1 MGQLITALDIGS
13 ANIKGLVI
21 EPRKDDTFSVINV
34 FHLPSAGLRR
44 GAIVDV
50 EETVSVFRSLI
61 VDLQKISKKAV
72 QNIFINL
79 NNDKVKS
86 RLSKGT
92 AAVARADQEIQ
103 QDDVERAIQASRAVK
118 LSPNSLI
125 LNNITREF
133 VVDDIGDILDP
144 VGMIGSRLEA
154 NTLVIEAFAPD
165 FNTLTKTI
173 ERVGGKVA
181 GVIFNPLAAAR
192 SVLTKHQKELGV
204 LMIDFGFATTSIAVY
219 EENKVLHVKSLP
231 VGSFNL
237 TKDIAQG
244 LRVPVEVAEKIKLI
258 YGYALTKDVSRKDT
272 FNLQEFDSTLNV
284 EISKR
289 FLAEIIE
296 ARLAE
301 ILDSVNNEL
310 KLFSRLELP
319 AGAVI
324 VGGGA
329 KLKGLTDLVRQEL
342 KLTVQIGLPDLS
354 RFEVINPT
362 NYELLDDPCFATAVG
377 LALLGF
383 ERSEVK
389 SVKVRNIVDFFK
401 NLFP

>member
-1 MGQLITALDIGS
+1 
-13 ANIKGLVI
+13 
-21 EPRKDDTFSVINV
+21 
-34 FHLPSAGLRR
+34 
-44 GAIVDV
+44 
-50 EETVSVFRSLI
+50 
-61 VDLQKISKKAV
+61 
-72 QNIFINL
+72 
-79 NNDKVKS
+79 
-86 RLSKGT
+86 
-92 AAVARADQEIQ
+92 
-103 QDDVERAIQASRAVK
+103 
-118 LSPNSLI
+118 
-125 LNNITREF
+125 
-133 VVDDIGDILDP
+133 
-144 VGMIGSRLEA
+144 
-154 NTLVIEAFAPD
+154 
-165 FNTLTKTI
+165 
-173 ERVGGKVA
+173 
-181 GVIFNPLAAAR
+181 
-192 SVLTKHQKELGV
+192 
-204 LMIDFGFATTSIAVY
+204 MIDFGFATTSIAVY

-237 TKDIAQG
+237 TKDIAQC
-244 LRVPVEVAEKIKLI
+244 LQVPVEVAEKIKLI
-258 YGYALTKDVSRKDT
+258 YGCALTKDVSRKDT
-272 FNLQEFDSTLNV
+272 FNLQEFDSTLNA

-389 SVKVRNIVDFFK
+389 SVKVRNVVDFFK